1 MEICTKTTYQIV
13 LGNAVTI
20 CDVFWYGF
28 CFGEIRRTATTS
40 LSQLDLKKSY
50 FYCIYKEGWKENSVC
65 RVWKECLDINIAG
78 LRTQRYAVPSPS
90 VDTFSPDALSRNERS
105 KPTLAEKPPKEEDK
119 RSLEEDLVY
128 TGTIEEERSGSP
140 RCYKNSRQTR
150 LGVAFALSSS
160 VRVFFSTSWNSFHFR
175 SVCPLSDQI
184 SSHYVRSTILFRWQ
198 VVLVIVFCAYL
209 ASPAEKEAPKPYQFG
224 FNIGTQHREE
234 KKGKVDR
241 RVKLVCKAMAIL
253 FSSHRRK
260 WNRDW
265 RVRILDC
272 WRLLQYS
279 HVRHGYRGQVPHH
292 RPQAR

>member
-13 LGNAVTI
+13 VGNAVTI

-175 SVCPLSDQI
+175 SVCPLNIITLCPLYNSI
-184 SSHYVRSTILFRWQ
+184 SMAGGVGDRVLCLLGVTRW
-198 VVLVIVFCAYL
+198 
-209 ASPAEKEAPKPYQFG
+209 KR
-224 FNIGTQHREE
+224 GTQALPVRIQHRNS
-234 KKGKVDR
+234 
-241 RVKLVCKAMAIL
+241 AQ
-253 FSSHRRK
+253 RRK
-260 WNRDW
+260 E
-265 RVRILDC
+265 
-272 WRLLQYS
+272 
-279 HVRHGYRGQVPHH
+279 G
-292 RPQAR
+292 